1 MVLYSD
7 MQIPYRRPGKY
18 SQIKNDPLL
27 TEAKLAEIKN
37 KLARLKKT
45 HPHLASE
52 VRRLAELGD
61 FSENVEYQLAKGKLR
76 GLNNAMLTL
85 ERQIIDAEIIKPG
98 KQKNRVEVGHTV
110 TVVCGGIEKKYQL
123 LGSAETKP
131 EKGIISHNSPIG
143 AALIGKKVDDEIKI
157 KLARQEVVCRILKIE

>member
-1 MVLYSD
+1 
-7 MQIPYRRPGKY
+7 MQIPYRKLGKY

-45 HPHLASE
+45 HPQLASE

-76 GLNNAMLTL
+76 GLNNAILTL
-85 ERQIIDAEIIKPG
+85 DRQIIDAEIIKPE
-98 KQKNRVEVGHTV
+98 KQKNRVQIGHTI
-110 TVVCGGIEKKYQL
+110 TVVCGGIEKKYEL
-123 LGSAETKP
+123 LGSAETNP
-131 EKGIISHNSPIG
+131 QKGIISHNSPIG
-143 AALIGKKVDDEIKI
+143 AALIGRKVNDKIKI
-157 KLARQEVVCRILKIE
+157 KLANKEVECEILKIE

>member
-1 MVLYSD
+1 
-7 MQIPYRRPGKY
+7 MQIPYRKPGKY

-37 KLARLKKT
+37 KLERLKNS

-76 GLNNAMLTL
+76 GLNNAILTL
-85 ERQIIDAEIIKPG
+85 ERQIIDAEIIKPA

-110 TVVCGGIEKKYQL
+110 TVVCDGIEKQYRL
-123 LGSAETKP
+123 LGSAETNP
-131 EKGIISHNSPIG
+131 QKGVISYNSPIG
-143 AALIGKKVDDEIKI
+143 SSLIGRKVDDEIKI
-157 KLARQEVVCRILKIE
+157 KLANKEVLCRILKIE